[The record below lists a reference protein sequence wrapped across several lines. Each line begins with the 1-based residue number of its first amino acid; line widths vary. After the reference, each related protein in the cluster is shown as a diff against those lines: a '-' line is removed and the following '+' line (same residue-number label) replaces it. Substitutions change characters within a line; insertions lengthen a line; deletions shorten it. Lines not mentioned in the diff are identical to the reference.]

1 MKPSAIQRKS
11 REPIDRRQVR
21 LIHALL
27 AFPVAGVIGFTGNAI
42 VTNLVSDAP
51 AIVNP
56 ATPERSTDEHTSPRE
71 RGDAPDTNDSR
82 PSPPVAL

>member
-1 MKPSAIQRKS
+1 MKRSAVRPTS

-42 VTNLVSDAP
+42 ATKVFTDSPSIAAP
-51 AIVNP
+51 P
-56 ATPERSTDEHTSPRE
+56 APERITDEHTSPRE
-71 RGDAPDTNDSR
+71 RSDTPDTQDSNAVGV
-82 PSPPVAL
+82 S

>member
-1 MKPSAIQRKS
+1 MQGSAIS

-42 VTNLVSDAP
+42 VTNVVSDSPAVVAP
-51 AIVNP
+51 AP
-56 ATPERSTDEHTSPRE
+56 PERSTDDHTSPRE
-71 RGDAPDTNDSR
+71 RGDAPDANDSR
-82 PSPPVAL
+82 TAEPAAL

>member
-1 MKPSAIQRKS
+1 MKRSAVHPTS

-42 VTNLVSDAP
+42 VTKVVTDSPSIAAP
-51 AIVNP
+51 A
-56 ATPERSTDEHTSPRE
+56 APERTTDEHTSPRE
-71 RGDAPDTNDSR
+71 RSDAPDTHDSNAVGV
-82 PSPPVAL
+82 S

>member
-1 MKPSAIQRKS
+1 MTRAARHRTS

-42 VTNLVSDAP
+42 VKSAIAESPAIAAP
-51 AIVNP
+51 AS
-56 ATPERSTDEHTSPRE
+56 PERTTDEHTSPSE
-71 RGDAPDTNDSR
+71 RSDAPETADASAE
-82 PSPPVAL
+82 SVA